1 MRDIVA
7 RLGKFTLLRL
17 VSLVVT
23 VVIAVYITVFIA
35 NWGGNLDEAYASS
48 ILSMTS
54 L

>member
-35 NWGGNLDEAYASS
+35 NWAVTWMKYASS